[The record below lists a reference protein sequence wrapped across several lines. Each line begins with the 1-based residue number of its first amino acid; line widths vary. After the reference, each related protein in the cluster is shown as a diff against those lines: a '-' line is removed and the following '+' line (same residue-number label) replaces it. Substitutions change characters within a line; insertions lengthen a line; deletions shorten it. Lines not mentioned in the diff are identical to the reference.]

1 MGKKK
6 NKQGIFKFNFKDIIK
21 DEKFMMVCTGIAT
34 VIIGITF
41 YLVFINN
48 TGKAIS
54 NLKFTSIMED
64 KGLKIYD
71 VTDQFG
77 EDYVKSAT
85 IAYNEKT
92 NYQIEFIVFSDDDSA
107 KNAFNLNKNTFE
119 KIKTDTSEEVSTSNE
134 KISEYALTTE
144 DKYMYISRRKN
155 TLIYLNIDGSY
166 KIEVANLITKIG
178 Y

>member
-1 MGKKK
+1 MSKKK
-6 NKQGIFKFNFKDIIK
+6 NKKGIFKFSFKDILK
-21 DEKFMMVCTGIAT
+21 NDKFMMTCTGMAT
-34 VIIGITF
+34 LIIGITF

-92 NYQIEFIVFSDDDSA
+92 NYQIEFIVFSDEDSA

-119 KIKTDTSEEVSTSNE
+119 KIKTETSEEVSTSNE

-144 DKYMYISRRKN
+144 DKYMYISRRNN
-155 TLIYLNIDGSY
+155 TLLYLNIDGSY

>member
-6 NKQGIFKFNFKDIIK
+6 NKKEIFNFNFKDIFK
-21 DEKFMMVCTGIAT
+21 NEKFMMTFTSVAT
-34 VIIGITF
+34 LIIVITL
-41 YLVFINN
+41 YLVFANN
-48 TGKAIS
+48 AGKSIS
-54 NLKFTSIMED
+54 NLKFTSIMEN
-64 KGLKIYD
+64 KNLKIYD

-92 NYQIEFIVFSDDDSA
+92 NYQIEFIVFSDEDSA
-107 KNAFNLNKNTFE
+107 KKAFNLNKNTFE
-119 KIKTDTSEEVSTSNE
+119 KIKTETSEEVSTSNE
-134 KISEYALTTE
+134 KISEYALTTD

-155 TLIYLNIDGSY
+155 TLLYLDIDGSY

>member
-1 MGKKK
+1 MSRKSNKKD
-6 NKQGIFKFNFKDIIK
+6 FLKFDLKDILK
-21 DEKFMMVCTGIAT
+21 NDKFMMIFTVIAT
-34 VIIGITF
+34 LIIGITL

-48 TGKAIS
+48 TGKSID
-54 NLKFTSIMED
+54 NLKFTSIMKD

-71 VTDQFG
+71 VSDQFG
-77 EDYVKSAT
+77 EEYVESAT

-92 NYQIEFIVFSDDDSA
+92 NYQIEFIVFSDEDSA

-119 KIKTDTSEEVSTSNE
+119 KIKTDTDEEVSTSND

-155 TLIYLNIDGSY
+155 TLIYLSIDGSY

>member
-1 MGKKK
+1 MSRKK
-6 NKQGIFKFNFKDIIK
+6 NKKRNINFSFKNILK
-21 DEKFMMVCTGIAT
+21 DEKFMMICTGIAT
-34 VIIGITF
+34 LIIGVTL
-41 YLVFINN
+41 YLVFVNN

-54 NLKFTSIMED
+54 DLKFTSIMED

-77 EDYVKSAT
+77 EDYVESAT

-92 NYQIEFIVFSDDDSA
+92 NYQIEFIVFSDEDSA

-119 KIKTDTSEEVSTSNE
+119 KIKTETTEEVSTSND

-155 TLIYLNIDGSY
+155 TLIYLSIDGSY
-166 KIEVANLITKIG
+166 KTEVANLITKIG